1 MVVCWRC
8 GTKRSD
14 QERVCPLCGDQLS
27 EARDSAGAET
37 PAAMPELPEPEMQ
50 SGENWLEQRRQWVE
64 DAPLA
69 EHRWRV
75 VLAAVAMA
83 LVVVILW
90 RHLF

>member
-1 MVVCWRC
+1 M
-8 GTKRSD
+8 
-14 QERVCPLCGDQLS
+14 
-27 EARDSAGAET
+27 
-37 PAAMPELPEPEMQ
+37 
-50 SGENWLEQRRQWVE
+50 E

-83 LVVVILW
+83 MVVGILW

>member
-27 EARDSAGAET
+27 EARNSAGGET
-37 PAAMPELPEPEMQ
+37 PAALLEPPEPEIP
-50 SGENWLEQRRQWVE
+50 SAENWIEQRRQWME
-64 DAPLA
+64 GAPLA

-75 VLAAVAMA
+75 VLAAAAIA
-83 LVVVILW
+83 LAVVILW
-90 RHLF
+90 RQLF